1 MKIKKTISILLA
13 LLAIVSCLSIC
24 ASAANTGDSV
34 YTYTWNSN
42 SRYDYTNARKKSNA
56 TYTYVKAVYDTL
68 PYNGFYAS
76 TYYGTGVYAA
86 TKKASASEYLINDYN
101 PYVIRPNRTSVTMS
115 GKYVRIRGHYSDIT
129 YSWGNAQ
136 IAWSPDTAP
145 QSGLIY
151 LN

>member
-1 MKIKKTISILLA
+1 MKFKKSVSLLFAAIFVIS
-13 LLAIVSCLSIC
+13 CFSIC
-24 ASAANTGDSV
+24 ASAANTSDSV

-56 TYTYVKAVYDTL
+56 TPTYVKAVYDTL

-76 TYYGTGVYAA
+76 TYYGTGIYTA
-86 TKKASASEYLINDYN
+86 TKKASASEYLINDYIS
-101 PYVIRPNRTSVTMS
+101 YVIKPNGTSVTMS
-115 GKYVRIRGHYSDIT
+115 RKYVRIRGHYSDTT

-145 QSGLIY
+145 QSGLVY

>member
-1 MKIKKTISILLA
+1 MKFKKSVSLLFAAIFVIS
-13 LLAIVSCLSIC
+13 CFSIC
-24 ASAANTGDSV
+24 ASAANTSDSV

-42 SRYDYTNARKKSNA
+42 SRYDYTNARQKSNS
-56 TYTYVKAVYDTL
+56 TTVYVNAVYDTL

-76 TYYGTGVYAA
+76 TYYGTGLYNA
-86 TKKASASEYLINDYN
+86 TKKASASEYLVNDYN
-101 PYVIRPNRTSVTMS
+101 SYVIRSNGTNVTLT
-115 GKYVRIRGHYSDIT
+115 GKYVRIRGHYSDTT

>member
-1 MKIKKTISILLA
+1 MKLTKLISLLLGILM
-13 LLAIVSCLSIC
+13 IVSCLSIC
-24 ASAANTGDSV
+24 TSAANTSDSV
-34 YTYTWNSN
+34 YTYTWNAN
-42 SRYDYTNARKKSNA
+42 SRYDYTNARQKKNA
-56 TYTYVKAVYDTL
+56 TTVYVNAVYDTL

-76 TYYGTGVYAA
+76 TYYGTGLYTAN
-86 TKKASASEYLINDYN
+86 KKASASEYLINDYN
-101 PYVIRPNRTSVTMS
+101 SYVIRANGTNVTQS
-115 GKYVRIRGHYSDIT
+115 GKYVRIRGHYSDTT